1 MTALMFVFIKDLVPS
16 IDLRPAHTQ
25 KHISSNS
32 DLLLSL
38 KLNRTSLFIDGVGVP
53 LYSRYAFLYS
63 LSVTEGLP
71 TVIRKLPAAT
81 LMELNSINS
90 VRIYSSISS
99 IILNCSS
106 ENPIEV
112 SS

>member
-1 MTALMFVFIKDLVPS
+1 MSTFSFPKITDRSMTALMFVFIKDLVPS

-71 TVIRKLPAAT
+71 TVISKLPAAT
-81 LMELNSINS
+81 RSEEHTSELQSLM
-90 VRIYSSISS
+90 R
-99 IILNCSS
+99 
-106 ENPIEV
+106 
-112 SS
+112 